1 MVTTAVKEVEKK
13 AIKSEKEEK
22 KSEEDVQPVEEKKD
36 PDLLTLEDIKQ
47 QVHLIEKSVQ
57 LKDPRFAA
65 RVLRALTSTRKR
77 LNVAV
82 LTATINGYFTSQSPE
97 KSRLLEFLPSSME
110 TDTKP
115 LGFQPRSA
123 KSAAQ
128 PLLPEVST
136 YISLLLLVYLVDSKD
151 YEKAMRW
158 SNAVMDRLVL
168 LNRRTLDS
176 LQAKCY
182 FYYARAHELGGQL
195 ESIRRLV
202 CQHAFV
208 KKTSE

>member
-1 MVTTAVKEVEKK
+1 MVTTAVKEAGKK
-13 AIKSEKEEK
+13 DVKPEKEIK
-22 KSEEDVQPVEEKKD
+22 KIEGESEPAEEKKD

-57 LKDPRFAA
+57 SKDPRFAA
-65 RVLRALTSTRKR
+65 RVLRALTTTRKR

-82 LTATINGYFTSQSPE
+82 LTAIINGYFTSQSSE
-97 KSRLLEFLPSSME
+97 KSKLLEFLPSSME
-110 TDTKP
+110 TDAKP
-115 LGFQPRSA
+115 LVFQPRSA
-123 KSAAQ
+123 KSATQ

-136 YISLLLLVYLVDSKD
+136 YISLLVLVYLLDNKD
-151 YEKAMRW
+151 YEKAMSW

-195 ESIRRLV
+195 ESIRR
-202 CQHAFV
+202 
-208 KKTSE
+208 